1 MLLVPQIVVTID
13 GPAGA
18 GKSTVSRMLAERLG
32 YRLLDTGA
40 LYRAVALVARRQG
53 VAWDDGPACAAV
65 AQALDID
72 FRMEAMKNR
81 VFMGGADITSAIR
94 EPDISEGASRVSALP
109 EVRDALLDV
118 QRRLG
123 AAGGVVVEGRDA
135 GTVVFPDAAAKFFL
149 TAAPEVRAHRRWAEL
164 HAAGMDIDETTVLAD
179 MIVRDHRDETRAA
192 APLRQAPDAVRV
204 DSTHLAPDEV
214 VSEMERMIRT
224 RENGG

>member
-1 MLLVPQIVVTID
+1 MPKIVVTID

-40 LYRAVALVARRQG
+40 LYRAVALAARRKHTS
-53 VAWDDGPACAAV
+53 WDDAPALAEIARG
-65 AQALDID
+65 LDMD
-72 FRMEAMKNR
+72 FRMEGMKNH
-81 VFMGGADITSAIR
+81 VFMGGEDVSAAIR

-149 TAAPEVRAHRRWAEL
+149 TAAPDVRAHRRWSEL
-164 HAAGMDIDETTVLAD
+164 HAAGMDIDATTVLAD
-179 MIVRDHRDETRAA
+179 MIVRDHRDETRTT
-192 APLRQAPDAVRV
+192 APLRQAPDATRV

-214 VSEMERMIRT
+214 VSEMERMIRA

>member
-1 MLLVPQIVVTID
+1 VLLVPQIVVTID